1 MFSNESA
8 IHVGWPK
15 YWSFSFPSVLPKS
28 IQGWLPLRLSGLIS
42 LLSKGLSRVFS
53 NTTVQNHQL
62 FSTLPT
68 YCPTLTS
75 VIGLANICLF
85 TDFLMIKLPTSTGS
99 FKKQQSSR
107 KTSISALLI
116 MPKPLTVWI
125 TINCGKF
132 FKRWEYQTTQP
143 ASWETC
149 MQVRKQ

>member
-53 NTTVQNHQL
+53 TTVQNHQL

-75 VIGLANICLF
+75 VIGLANICYLQTF
-85 TDFLMIKLPTSTGS
+85 WWSNCQHPLDHSKSIRAPE
-99 FKKQQSSR
+99 